1 MKHFYNFK
9 KSTLR
14 SFTKSSKFSFLFLLL
29 AIASLTTFAQPP
41 NDDPCNAILLIPANT
56 CTYQTFTTAAA
67 TGTVGA
73 PAPGCA
79 NYLGGDVWFKLVVPC
94 TGSISLDTQTGGI
107 LDAGMAIYSGTCN
120 SLTLI
125 ECDDD
130 DSPNGAMATITKTG
144 LTAGDTI
151 WVRVW
156 EYGNDSPGTF
166 GICASIPPPPGP
178 GGSCSTAA
186 PFCTSTVYTFPN
198 NTGILPGLGG
208 GGIYGCLGTTP
219 NPVFYYM
226 QVETAGNLNIHIV
239 QTNTSG
245 QLIDVDYA
253 CWGPFSSLAASC
265 GGLTAANNI
274 SCSYS
279 TAGDETASIPNAQVG
294 EFYILL
300 LTNYSNQVGSIT
312 FQQSGG
318 SATTS
323 CAVICDITAS
333 NSGPICPGETFN
345 LAATLPAGLPGAVY
359 SWTGPNCFNSNQQN
373 PAGVTPPT
381 TPGTYTYTVTAT
393 TPSGSSCS
401 ATTVLTVGGLSG
413 SSAAQT
419 IQATCAGV
427 NDGVI
432 TAAPPP
438 AGGPFTYTLNL
449 NLTGQVNNGN
459 NPVFPNLA
467 QGNYTVTVAN
477 SIGCAQTHNITV
489 TQGPAPTA
497 GVAPTNTTCPSV
509 NDGIITF
516 TPPPTGGPF
525 IYTIN
530 PGLPTQVIQNNNPV
544 FLNLAPGSY
553 TAIFTN
559 AAGCSGTVSP
569 ASVTINSDPL
579 ITTGS
584 SNSPTSCPTVSDGTI
599 TVVPPLAGGPFIY
612 TLDPGL
618 PTEVIQNNNPV
629 FTNVASGT
637 HTITFTN
644 AAGCSGNVS
653 PNPNVP
659 PGAAPTASTSS
670 TPTSC
675 PTVNDGTI
683 TVTNLPVTGA
693 PFIFTLDA
701 GLPTEVIQNNNP
713 VFTNIAAGSHTISF
727 TTAIG
732 CIGTAPNT
740 AVPPGAAPTA
750 ATSTTPTSCP
760 TVNDGTITVINLPA
774 TGAPFIFTLD
784 AGLPT
789 EVIQNNNPVFTNVAA
804 GSHTISFTTSIGCSG
819 IAPNAVVPPGAAP
832 TAATSTT
839 PTSCPTVNDGTITV
853 INLPA
858 TGAPFI
864 FTLDAGLP
872 TEVIQNN
879 NPVFTNLAA
888 GSHTIS
894 FTTSIGCSGTAP
906 NAVVPP
912 GAVIFANP
920 PTVTNPPC
928 ANINDGVLTI
938 NPAVAGTY
946 TYVLNPGLPNELNN
960 GNNPTFLNLGPGSYT
975 YSFTNTI
982 GCVGT
987 ANIIL
992 TTHTPLATTVTLTQ
1006 PLCNGN
1012 ANGIITLNASGG
1024 VAPYQYAL
1032 SPFTTYQGGTFN
1044 NLTTGT
1050 YTFRIKDD
1058 VGCTK
1063 DTTVTLAQPS
1073 LLTASAVSADGT
1085 CNGNDGQITVT
1096 ANGGT
1101 TPYSYSVDNGVTYQ
1115 PAPLFVVS
1123 GGNYPDIRV
1132 KDNNNCIA
1140 NTSVNVVLID
1150 NMFLYP
1156 LNDTTICAE
1165 QSVTFQPQLSPQAN
1179 IFHWYTLPY
1188 NATAQATIQDSTIK
1202 NAVVTP
1208 LDTTFYVLD
1217 ATWGIC
1223 HRLDTIKINLLHK
1236 PIANAGADTA
1246 VCYDRTTAVLHG
1258 TATNLSG
1265 TVNYLWSDTTHLQTP
1280 HDAVTVATPVI
1291 TETFTLTVTDNYGCN
1306 FSIPDEVTVTVQP
1319 PVPAFAGN
1327 DTIAVLGQP
1336 HQLLASGGVDYVW
1349 SPGYPLNL
1357 SNIANPLATLDH
1369 DQEFTV
1375 IVTDWAGCV
1384 GSDKVFLQVYQGP
1397 TYHVPNA
1404 FSPNGDGQNETFRV
1418 IPPGIS
1424 YTEWFRIF
1432 NRFGELV
1439 FETNKWMKGWDGT
1452 YKGKKQPVGN
1462 YIWIL
1467 KGVDKFGKVVEMK
1480 GTVLL
1485 VQ

>member
-1 MKHFYNFK
+1 MLKRSTPLFFILVFVFQLSGFK
-9 KSTLR
+9 
-14 SFTKSSKFSFLFLLL
+14 
-29 AIASLTTFAQPP
+29 AAAQPP
-41 NDDPCNAILLIPANT
+41 NDDPCNAITLTVEPSCNYHI
-56 CTYQTFTTAAA
+56 YTTASA
-67 TGTVGA
+67 TASVGP

-79 NYLGGDVWFKLVVPC
+79 NYLGGDVWFKVVVPC
-94 TGSISLDTQTGGI
+94 EGSLSIDTETGSIFNG
-107 LDAGMAIYSGTCN
+107 GMAIYSGDCTA
-120 SLTLI
+120 LTLI

-130 DSPNGAMATITKTG
+130 DSPNGSMPKIVKTG
-144 LTAGDTI
+144 LSSGSTI
-151 WVRVW
+151 WIRIW
-156 EYGNDSPGTF
+156 ENGNDEFGSF
-166 GICASIPPPPGP
+166 GICIGVPPPSAPGSTCETA
-178 GGSCSTAA
+178 GS
-186 PFCTSTVYTFPN
+186 FCTGSVYTFNN
-198 NTGILPGLGG
+198 NTGVPSLGG
-208 GGIYGCLGTTP
+208 GGIYTCLGSTP

-226 QVETAGNLNIHIV
+226 QIQTAGDLSIHIEQV
-239 QTNTSG
+239 DTNG
-245 QLIDVDYA
+245 IPIDVDFA
-253 CWGPFSSLAASC
+253 CWGPFANQGSMC
-265 GGLTAANNI
+265 IGLTAANNI

-279 TAGDETASIPNAQVG
+279 PSADETCQINNAQVG
-294 EFYILL
+294 EYYLLL
-300 LTNYSNQVGSIT
+300 LTNFADDPGTIT

-318 SATTS
+318 LAQTNCGIVCS
-323 CAVICDITAS
+323 ITAS
-333 NSGPICPGETFN
+333 NSGPVCGGVFN
-345 LAATLPAGLPGAVY
+345 LSSNIPSPAPGTTY
-359 SWTGPNCFNSNQQN
+359 SWTGPNCFTSNQQN
-373 PAGVTPPT
+373 PTNVPAPT
-381 TPGTYTYTVTAT
+381 TAGSYTYTVTAT
-393 TPSGSSCS
+393 TPTGGTCS
-401 ATTVLTVGGLSG
+401 ATTVLTVGSLGGSLTTPLAPSCPG
-413 SSAAQT
+413 SS
-419 IQATCAGV
+419 
-427 NDGVI
+427 DGQI
-432 TAAPPP
+432 TVTPP
-438 AGGPFTYTLNL
+438 ATGGPFTYVLNQGL
-449 NLTGQVNNGN
+449 PSEVNNGN
-459 NPVFPNLA
+459 NPVFTNLA
-467 QGNYTVTVAN
+467 QGIYTVTVIVN
-477 SIGCAQTHNITV
+477 LGCSQTLPVTV
-489 TQGPAPTA
+489 QPSN
-497 GVAPTNTTCPSV
+497 GVNTT
-509 NDGIITF
+509 
-516 TPPPTGGPF
+516 
-525 IYTIN
+525 
-530 PGLPTQVIQNNNPV
+530 
-544 FLNLAPGSY
+544 A
-553 TAIFTN
+553 
-559 AAGCSGTVSP
+559 
-569 ASVTINSDPL
+569 
-579 ITTGS
+579 TTDS
-584 SNSPTSCPTVSDGTI
+584 TSCPTVNDGTI
-599 TVVPPLAGGPFIY
+599 TVVPPPAGAPFVY
-612 TLDPGL
+612 TLDAGL

-629 FTNVASGT
+629 FTNVAAGT
-637 HTITFTN
+637 HTIAISTAT
-644 AAGCSGNVS
+644 GCSGVVS
-653 PNPNVP
+653 PDPVVFSH
-659 PGAAPTASTSS
+659 AAPTATSS
-670 TPTSC
+670 TTPASC

-732 CIGTAPNT
+732 CSGTAPN
-740 AVPPGAAPTA
+740 AVVGAG
-750 ATSTTPTSCP
+750 ATPSTPASASPTSCP
-760 TVNDGTITVINLPA
+760 TVNDGTITVVTPA
-774 TGAPFIFTLD
+774 TGGPFIYTLD
-784 AGLPT
+784 AGLPS
-789 EVIQNNNPVFTNVAA
+789 EIIQNNNPVFTNLAA

-819 IAPNAVVPPGAAP
+819 IAPNTVVPPGPTPSTPASATPTSCPTVNDGTITVVTPATGGPFIYTLDAGLPSEIIQNNNPVFTNLAAGSHTISFTTSIGCSGIAPYTVVPPGAAP
-832 TAATSTT
+832 TASTSTT

-1480 GTVLL
+1480 GTVML